1 MKILTSILSLFFSCT
16 TLAAANT
23 SQVNVFSYFL
33 NNVTNSAYVTLLIST
48 PFTVSKLEVC
58 DTSGQVVKIAS
69 GIAGSEVD
77 LFTNQVSGCVIIPIY
92 LLGGQRL
99 SIKGLGSSPVTSGL
113 NTVSFIQ

>member
-23 SQVNVFSYFL
+23 SQVNVFSYSGT
-33 NNVTNSAYVTLLIST
+33 NVTTSAYVTLLIST
-48 PFTVSKLEVC
+48 PFTVSKLQVC
-58 DTSGQVVKIAS
+58 DTSGQVLKIAS

-92 LLGGQRL
+92 LLVGQRL
-99 SIKGLGSSPVTSGL
+99 SIKAISASATTGY
-113 NTVSFIQ
+113 NTVSFVQ